1 MSTPGA
7 NNDSVSRQG
16 SLTRTRSRGSKE
28 CQRGSLPQR
37 DEVED
42 AGARRVIGRGQDDDA
57 VRRGGSPAVVGVR
70 PFVAVRMVHRYPS
83 RVKVTVLRVPFNGV
97 VVDRRCDRR
106 KEGRPHHRKEQHG
119 KHGAGAVA
127 TGNA

>member
-16 SLTRTRSRGSKE
+16 KSDEDEDRGSKE
-28 CQRGSLPQR
+28 SQRGSLPQR

-42 AGARRVIGRGQDDDA
+42 AGARRVIGCGQDDDA

-70 PFVAVRMVHRYPS
+70 PFVAMRMVYRYPS
-83 RVKVTVLRVPFNGV
+83 RVKVTMLRVPFNGV
-97 VVDRRCDRR
+97 VVDRRRDRW
-106 KEGRPHHRKEQHG
+106 KEGRPHDRKE
-119 KHGAGAVA
+119 
-127 TGNA
+127 